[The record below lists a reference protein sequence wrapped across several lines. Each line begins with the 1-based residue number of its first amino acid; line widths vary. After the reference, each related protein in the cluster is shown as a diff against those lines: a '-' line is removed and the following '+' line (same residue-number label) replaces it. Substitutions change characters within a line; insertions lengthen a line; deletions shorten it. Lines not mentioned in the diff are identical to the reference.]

1 MVLRRLGAFADR
13 LARLQGRARALA
25 WALGVLSSLGVTG
38 GAVGLAVHVRRAGE
52 TAASAPEY
60 VTDQTT
66 PADTGAT
73 HATLPAWVDWTA
85 VRWAA
90 VILLILV
97 MVRIIAR
104 WPMRRPDNHWDRD
117 PRRLFT
123 DADKRW
129 CYGAAGGRC
138 EWRGPFGRCHNAIR
152 EFDHWYPWAKGG
164 ATARTNL
171 VGLCRKHNRRK
182 SDKVPTVWATRRLA
196 HARRRYW
203 TGGDGYLRPT
213 GIAPGN
219 EHDDTWMEAPHE
231 SEQTAERR
239 AGRDRRPVQHDTGG
253 RGVAA
258 RPGHEGRAGGRDGR
272 PDRTGR
278 RPRRERDGA

>member
-1 MVLRRLGAFADR
+1 MVLKRLGALADR

-38 GAVGLAVHVRRAGE
+38 GAVGLAVHVRRQGDLM
-52 TAASAPEY
+52 TDQPEY
-60 VTDQTT
+60 VTNQTT
-66 PADTGAT
+66 PADPATTRTGF
-73 HATLPAWVDWTA
+73 PAWVDWGL

-90 VILLILV
+90 VALLILIGI
-97 MVRIIAR
+97 RIIAR

-117 PRRLFT
+117 PRRLFSDT
-123 DADKRW
+123 DKRW

-182 SDKVPTVWATRRLA
+182 SDKVPTLWATRRLA

-203 TGGDGYLRPT
+203 TGGDEYLKPT

-219 EHDDTWMEAPHE
+219 ETDTWMEDTDA

-239 AGRDRRPVQHDTGG
+239 PRRDRRPVQYESGG
-253 RGVAA
+253 GGNAA
-258 RPGHEGRAGGRDGR
+258 RPGYEGRAGRRDGR
-272 PDRTGR
+272 PDRTGGGA
-278 RPRRERDGA
+278 RREHDGA